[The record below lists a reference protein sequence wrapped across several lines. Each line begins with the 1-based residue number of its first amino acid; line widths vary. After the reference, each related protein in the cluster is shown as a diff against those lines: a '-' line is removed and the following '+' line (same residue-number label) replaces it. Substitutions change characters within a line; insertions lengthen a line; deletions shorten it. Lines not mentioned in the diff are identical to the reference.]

1 MSKIEDDKYTREGDD
16 SQVRNI
22 INQLNN
28 DRPSKEKKRE
38 VVVRPDGTKVVRVT
52 KKRKVMVTNEEKK
65 VRARR
70 QFLISLV
77 AILVVLGAAFAFMSY
92 RMSSMA
98 SESFLAE
105 KQQDLCKAWGAES
118 VQFVNARMDGMTLS
132 VDRVEAVFP
141 SGSVLQ
147 SVELDGVTAPLSLSS
162 FFTGCYTADNV
173 EISSARIRLNRAVK
187 TLSIPRWQGEDAL
200 WSVRNVLCKKFNL
213 SMGEEATSPVL
224 IRNAEARMYE
234 SSAANHVVTL
244 NGGTIAFAGM
254 GKDLAREKSYK
265 FNLLDAKAF
274 ITTVCVEDIRINC
287 QEINKSLY
295 PSDAKGGADA
305 SYSEKRE
312 LAVSDFTVMGRI
324 GGGESL
330 YGPFKVEAS
339 SLSFSLLTQG
349 LFERMFDA
357 SLFAN
362 AVDGEPMMEMR
373 LSEDGAPVQFSGE
386 ILLANVIFKDADLKA
401 RCVYAKHIV
410 DEIQNRK
417 YASLAFT
424 QAVVKLTQDAQSMTL
439 TIAPGSM
446 EEKGT
451 TDISL
456 HGHITI
462 TLGKADGA
470 AGAVDFPLSG
480 QLVYS
485 IPKKV
490 LSYEYEDGLID
501 PIFAEDPA
509 NKHRCTFTTTL
520 SGTALLPQDN
530 SEALELAADNGPRN
544 SFVRKKNIN
553 VDEILS
559 QHERS
564 KREAERAKREADGFD
579 APTAQPGKADAE
591 DDIFATPGQS
601 DKDIFGHEDPD
612 DIFKPAPDSGTLPTA
627 PSTVPVDPSVK
638 F

>member
-77 AILVVLGAAFAFMSY
+77 ALLLILGGAFAFMSY
-92 RMSSMA
+92 RMSAMA
-98 SESFLAE
+98 SESYLAE
-105 KQQDLCKAWGAES
+105 KQQELCQAWGAES
-118 VQFVNARMDGMTLS
+118 VRLVNARMDGMTLS

-141 SGSVLQ
+141 KSSVLQ
-147 SVELDGVTAPLSLSS
+147 SVELDGVTMPLSLSS
-162 FFTGCYTADNV
+162 FFTGCYTSDNV
-173 EISSARIRLNRAVK
+173 EISSAHIRLNRAVK
-187 TLSIPRWQGEDAL
+187 TLNIPRWQGEDSL

-213 SMGEEATSPVL
+213 TMGEDSASPVL

-234 SSAANHVVTL
+234 SSASNHVVTF

-274 ITTVCVEDIRINC
+274 ITSVCVEDIRINC

-295 PSDAKGGADA
+295 PSGSKGGADA
-305 SYSEKRE
+305 SYAEKRE
-312 LAVSDFTVMGRI
+312 LAVSDFTLLGRI

-339 SLSFSLLTQG
+339 ALPFSLLTQG
-349 LFERMFDA
+349 LFERIFDA
-357 SLFAN
+357 ELLAN
-362 AVDGEPMMEMR
+362 AVESETTVEMR

-386 ILLANVIFKDADLKA
+386 IFLANVIFKDADLKG
-401 RCVYAKHIV
+401 RCVYSKHIV

-417 YASLAFT
+417 YSSLAFT
-424 QAVVKLTQDAQSMTL
+424 QAVVKLSQDAQSMTL
-439 TIAPGSM
+439 TIAPGGM

-451 TDISL
+451 TDVAL

-462 TLGKADGA
+462 GKAAGD

-485 IPKKV
+485 LPKKV
-490 LSYEYEDGLID
+490 LSYEYEDGIID

-520 SGTALLPQDN
+520 SGSALLPQDD
-530 SEALELAADNGPRN
+530 SEALELAQSDSRN
-544 SFVRKKNIN
+544 QLVRKKNIN

-564 KREAERAKREADGFD
+564 KREAERAQREGGSASPSSP
-579 APTAQPGKADAE
+579 APKPAKKNDE

-612 DIFKPAPDSGTLPTA
+612 DIFKSTPGSGSLPTA

>member
-98 SESFLAE
+98 SESYLAE
-105 KQQDLCKAWGAES
+105 KQQELCRAWGAKS
-118 VQFVNARMDGMTLS
+118 VRLVNARMDGMTLS

-141 SGSVLQ
+141 EGSVLQ

-162 FFTGCYTADNV
+162 FFTGCYTSDNV
-173 EISSARIRLNRAVK
+173 EISSANIRLNRAVK
-187 TLSIPRWQGEDAL
+187 TLSIPRWQGEDSL
-200 WSVRNVLCKKFNL
+200 WNVRNVLCKKFNL
-213 SMGEEATSPVL
+213 SMGDDATSPVL

-234 SSAANHVVTL
+234 SSASNHVVTF
-244 NGGTIAFAGM
+244 NGGTISFAGM

-287 QEINKSLY
+287 QEINKTLY
-295 PSDAKGGADA
+295 PADAKGGADA
-305 SYSEKRE
+305 SYAEKRE

-349 LFERMFDA
+349 LFDRVFDA
-357 SLFAN
+357 SLLAN
-362 AVDGEPMMEMR
+362 SVDGEPLLEMR
-373 LSEDGAPVQFSGE
+373 LSEDGAPVQFCGE
-386 ILLANVIFKDADLKA
+386 IFLANVIFKDSDLKG

-417 YASLAFT
+417 YASLTFT
-424 QAVVKLTQDAQSMTL
+424 QAVVKLTQDARTMTL

-451 TDISL
+451 TDIAL
-456 HGHITI
+456 HGNITI
-462 TLGKADGA
+462 DKSTGD
-470 AGAVDFPLSG
+470 AGAVDFRLSG

-490 LSYEYEDGLID
+490 LSYEYEEGIID
-501 PIFAEDPA
+501 PIFAEDPT

-520 SGTALLPQDN
+520 SGTALLPQDD
-530 SEALELAADNGPRN
+530 SEALELAADSNGLRAN
-544 SFVRKKNIN
+544 LVRKKNIN

-564 KREAERAKREADGFD
+564 KREAERAKREGGSAA
-579 APTAQPGKADAE
+579 APGAQPGKAGD

-601 DKDIFGHEDPD
+601 DRDIFGHEDPD
-612 DIFKPAPDSGTLPTA
+612 DIFKATPDSGTLPTA